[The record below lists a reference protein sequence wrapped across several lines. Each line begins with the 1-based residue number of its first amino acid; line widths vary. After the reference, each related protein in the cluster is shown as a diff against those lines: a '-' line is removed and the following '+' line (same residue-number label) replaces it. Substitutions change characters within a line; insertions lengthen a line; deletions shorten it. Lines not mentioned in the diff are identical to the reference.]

1 VLTDSYSSALLAELW
16 KVLSRT
22 VKEPPALMP
31 PGLPDKPIIPT
42 IKSLLLDVV
51 METVELVPEEAEAA
65 ETAEPRFGSK
75 GEAV

>member
-1 VLTDSYSSALLAELW
+1 ML
-16 KVLSRT
+16 
-22 VKEPPALMP
+22 
-31 PGLPDKPIIPT
+31 PGLPDRPIIPT

-51 METVELVPEEAEAA
+51 IETVELVPEEVEAA